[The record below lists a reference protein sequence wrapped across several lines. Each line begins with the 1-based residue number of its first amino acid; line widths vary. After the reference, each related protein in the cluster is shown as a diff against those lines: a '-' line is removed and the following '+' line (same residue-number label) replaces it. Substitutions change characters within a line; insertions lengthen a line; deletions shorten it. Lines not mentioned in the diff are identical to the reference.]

1 MKIKPIIQVVLGLA
15 IVGLG
20 FWLYTSIM
28 KPVRFDNEF
37 NKRRDACA
45 LKLKTIRSLEEV
57 YKTTYGCYMGSFD
70 TLVNRLLTE
79 DSLLITQKVYHP
91 EKYPNSEDFDIN
103 DISETE
109 ALRKGYMT
117 LIQTYVNPIN
127 QLREQGKLFYKDE
140 DGVKHD
146 VTDEE
151 IRNIDKVPYP
161 KDGDLRFH
169 LEAGFIESSGFQV
182 PVFECKVDFE
192 DLLADLNHQEVI
204 NKISEIKRINRY
216 PGWKVGDMTQSITDG
231 NFE

>member
-1 MKIKPIIQVVLGLA
+1 MKLKPILQVVLAVA
-15 IVGLG
+15 IVGLA

-57 YKTTYGCYMGSFD
+57 YKTTYGSYMGSFD
-70 TLVNRLLTE
+70 TLINRLLNE

-91 EKYPNSEDFDIN
+91 EKYPTSEDFDIN
-103 DISETE
+103 DISEGE
-109 ALRKGYMT
+109 AMRKGYMT
-117 LIQTYVNPIN
+117 LVQTYVNPVQ

-151 IRNIDKVPYP
+151 IRQIADVPYP
-161 KDGDLRFH
+161 QGAGLKFH
-169 LEAGFIESSGFQV
+169 LEAGFIESGGFQV

-192 DLLADLNHQEVI
+192 DLLADMNRQEVI
-204 NKISEIKRINRY
+204 NKIAKTKRINKY